1 MGAELNA
8 KRAIVMLTL
17 LSFCVG
23 CSSEVQKNPEA
34 EAIRPQVDQVQF
46 FERPVA
52 LAAARKSGVP
62 LPLIVL
68 LESDPWAQVLGSD
81 SPAFA
86 LYEDGTVIRRAGQG
100 FAETRLTPAETNQLL
115 EELNPSALAR
125 SYGRF
130 RADDATD
137 QPEQDLL
144 IYQGSKPIFV
154 SVYGSL
160 NDPDVR
166 AKVPQEVVAAYDT
179 LRTFSH
185 VRSRPWRPEHVELMI
200 WPYEYAPGPSN
211 KWPEGW
217 PDLNDPRTVR
227 RGEDSFSIF
236 LPSAMLAD
244 LRAFRERTNDRGA
257 VEIDG
262 RKWATG
268 IRFPFPQE
276 SLWMAPNLEADEPP
290 RQ

>member
-1 MGAELNA
+1 M
-8 KRAIVMLTL
+8 MLTL
-17 LSFCVG
+17 LSCCVG
-23 CSSEVQKNPEA
+23 CSSDVPRNAEA
-34 EAIRPQVDQVQF
+34 EAIRPQVDQVRF
-46 FERPVA
+46 FERPAA
-52 LAAARKSGVP
+52 LAAVRKSGLP
-62 LPLIVL
+62 LPLVVL

-81 SPAFA
+81 SPTFA
-86 LYEDGTVIRRAGQG
+86 LYEDGTVIWRAGQG
-100 FAETRLTPAETNQLL
+100 FAETRLTAGEMELFL

-125 SYGRF
+125 SYGHF
-130 RADDATD
+130 LADDATD
-137 QPEQDLL
+137 QPEQNLL
-144 IYQGSKPIFV
+144 IYRGDKPTFV

-160 NDPDVR
+160 KDPAVR
-166 AKVPQEVVAAYDT
+166 GKVPQEVVAAYDT

-185 VRSRPWRPEHVELMI
+185 ARSQQWLPEYVEVMI
-200 WPYEYAPGPSN
+200 WPYEYAPAPSN

-217 PDLNDPRTVR
+217 PELNDRRTVR

-236 LPSAMLAD
+236 LPSAMLPE
-244 LRAFRERTNDRGA
+244 LRAFRERTNEKGA

-276 SLWMAPNLEADEPP
+276 SLWMAPDLEADEPP